1 MKKFIFILF
10 SFISLFVFTKQIN
23 AEETNQFATIIN
35 PVRISSLKNPEV
47 SLATEYSVIKAEQL
61 SATWLLTFDALNN
74 SKILSI
80 VKNMDKKQELGIFL
94 EVSQSFAEAADVSYH
109 NTGFWHHANSVFL
122 SGYTQEERKL
132 LIDEVFRLFKD
143 KMGYYPTSVGSWW
156 TDSFSLAYMK
166 EKYGITANLGC
177 SDQFSTDGY
186 KIWGQYWSTP
196 FYPSKYHAGI
206 PASDIFVKL
215 DLVTIQWASRDPLNG
230 YYSSLFST
238 QDYLLTRKNLDFEY
252 FKKLVN
258 LYAFSNGNQFGQIT
272 VGLEADLSPET
283 YNGEFS
289 RQIIYLKSLEKEG
302 KISIVNMHD
311 FSLWYRN
318 TFPDLSPSKKI
329 ESKDFLGSNQ
339 KAIWYQNPN
348 YRIFYTE
355 DFEGIKTIRDFKIY
369 DKELIDPYFK
379 SPNREF
385 SLSIYIPSFF
395 DEISNKDDMITLP
408 KNTEIVFGEKK
419 ITLKTNKIDNLGKV
433 IKKTGKGYEINLDDF
448 YSVSREGVI
457 TKGFSLEAIHFF
469 KQRKF
474 ILYLLKGEGWGYFK
488 KVNYLIPQDEIY
500 ALLYLSRQKKGNV
513 AVIDKECLQCEYHT
527 QYKHPA
533 FANLRNYVRKYGKQ
547 NIVYSSKI
555 TNTDNKE
562 KAKKEINDKKIKY
575 IYLVKFEGYKEKL
588 LFSPGDLGIEK
599 IYDSANAEIW
609 RVK

>member
-318 TFPDLSPSKKI
+318 TFPDLSP
-329 ESKDFLGSNQ
+329 
-339 KAIWYQNPN
+339 
-348 YRIFYTE
+348 
-355 DFEGIKTIRDFKIY
+355 
-369 DKELIDPYFK
+369 
-379 SPNREF
+379 
-385 SLSIYIPSFF
+385 
-395 DEISNKDDMITLP
+395 
-408 KNTEIVFGEKK
+408 
-419 ITLKTNKIDNLGKV
+419 
-433 IKKTGKGYEINLDDF
+433 
-448 YSVSREGVI
+448 
-457 TKGFSLEAIHFF
+457 
-469 KQRKF
+469 
-474 ILYLLKGEGWGYFK
+474 
-488 KVNYLIPQDEIY
+488 
-500 ALLYLSRQKKGNV
+500 
-513 AVIDKECLQCEYHT
+513 
-527 QYKHPA
+527 
-533 FANLRNYVRKYGKQ
+533 
-547 NIVYSSKI
+547 
-555 TNTDNKE
+555 
-562 KAKKEINDKKIKY
+562 
-575 IYLVKFEGYKEKL
+575 
-588 LFSPGDLGIEK
+588 
-599 IYDSANAEIW
+599 
-609 RVK
+609 